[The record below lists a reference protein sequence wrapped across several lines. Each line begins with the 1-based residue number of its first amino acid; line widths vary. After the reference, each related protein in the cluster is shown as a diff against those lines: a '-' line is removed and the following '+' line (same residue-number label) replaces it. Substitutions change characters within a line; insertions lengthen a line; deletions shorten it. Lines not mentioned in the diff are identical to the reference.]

1 MIPQIQ
7 IPKPCSQNPRNFYP
21 TGKGGFCQSCQKEV
35 VDFRKMSHKEVLNFI
50 GKNPHST
57 CGVFLKK
64 QVETVTVKNEN
75 KKLGPLWILSFMG
88 LLGITTPS
96 YSQTLN
102 TPIQEQTTQTASSN
116 TSKHTSQAGR
126 IVRGKIFSAEDKGE
140 LPGVTILIKGTKI
153 GTATNLDGEFVLEIP
168 DSIKKNKIRLIISFV
183 GFTIQEEKVSLKE
196 NSVNIGSVYL
206 QEDQSV
212 LGPYGIITPKK
223 SLLNQL
229 ASYFRKE
236 TINSKA

>member
-153 GTATNLDGEFVLEIP
+153 GTGTNLDGEFVLEIP
-168 DSIKKNKIRLIISFV
+168 DSIKKNKIGRAHV
-183 GFTIQEEKVSLKE
+183 
-196 NSVNIGSVYL
+196 
-206 QEDQSV
+206 
-212 LGPYGIITPKK
+212 
-223 SLLNQL
+223 
-229 ASYFRKE
+229 
-236 TINSKA
+236 